1 MSFWAL
7 YSCTSV
13 KPSLTEVAVTIVPPP
28 FFVLEPVND
37 IFSEPPPSHHAAP
50 TTSWAPGRLI
60 VITPS
65 CTLAVAIP
73 PL

>member
-13 KPSLTEVAVTIVPPP
+13 KPSLTEVAVTIDE
-28 FFVLEPVND
+28 FVLEPVDD